1 MSSFTAMGRE
11 YKTDDFLKEAL
22 EMGKL
27 LATNARLID
36 PLPKDIDLS
45 EAEQNEVQS
54 QVIMAHLLYFDNN
67 RISSH

>member
-1 MSSFTAMGRE
+1 MGRE